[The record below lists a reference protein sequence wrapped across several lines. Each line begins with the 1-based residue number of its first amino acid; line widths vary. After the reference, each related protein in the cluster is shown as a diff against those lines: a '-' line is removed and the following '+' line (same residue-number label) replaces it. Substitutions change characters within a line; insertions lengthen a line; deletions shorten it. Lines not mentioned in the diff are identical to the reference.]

1 MIEISSPL
9 STNVRAKNA
18 KVNLETM
25 GVYRDG
31 SRHSL
36 TKSVNDNQVATVNDK
51 GQVQV
56 LGVEQ
61 LIMTDIV
68 ITPTGPVEMELGRS
82 SSFHASAVFEH
93 GPNVDVTAQVTW
105 ATSNSKASVS
115 NKLMHKGLVSADEEG
130 EVELTATLNGLK
142 SKPVKIT
149 IVKLRTCTSIPTPGG
164 GSGIICSME

>member
-1 MIEISSPL
+1 MVLDSIKISSPL
-9 STNVRAKNA
+9 STNVLAKNA

-51 GQVQV
+51 GQVQA

-68 ITPTGPVEMELGRS
+68 ITLTGPVEMERGRS
-82 SSFHASAVFEH
+82 RSFHVSAVFVQTVQIWGAFLLEYL
-93 GPNVDVTAQVTW
+93 DFIQ
-105 ATSNSKASVS
+105 SNYDLGYNCPPSLPAI
-115 NKLMHKGLVSADEEG
+115 NNH
-130 EVELTATLNGLK
+130 LT
-142 SKPVKIT
+142 
-149 IVKLRTCTSIPTPGG
+149 R
-164 GSGIICSME
+164 